1 MFVILQTKMFIS
13 CVFLLLEPVFSCKA
27 AEGFRHPKCIT
38 EV

>member
-13 CVFLLLEPVFSCKA
+13 CVFLWLEPVFWCKG
-27 AEGFRHPKCIT
+27 AESFQNPKCIT